1 MSKLVHRPAVGYRRF
16 VVGVLVAG
24 LAAVSRLAAWG
35 VEYRSPVALVADAA
49 GTVVYVAE
57 TTADRIAEVDLARGE
72 VRREFALPESPS
84 ALVLSPD
91 GTQLYVAGATPQ
103 GQVHRLDLATGK
115 IVQSF
120 SVGHTPTALAVM
132 PDGSRLYVC
141 DRFDDRVSVLDL
153 KTGAVS
159 ARIAVEREPV
169 ALALTP
175 DGTSLIVAN
184 HLPVGR
190 ADADSVSAAVSLI
203 TTVNNRVVATI
214 RLPNGSTSLRGVCMS
229 PDGAFAY
236 VTHILGRYQHPTTQ
250 LERGWMNTNAL
261 TIIDVRAGTR
271 LATVLLDN
279 VQQGAANPWGVGC
292 SRDGTCLAVAH
303 AGSHEVSVI
312 DRVALHRALAGPVA
326 TPTEDDL
333 SFMVDRQRR
342 VSLTGKGPRGLAV
355 VGGRAVIANYFSDT
369 LEVVDLSGASLSGAP
384 IALGPVPVMNEVR
397 RGELAF
403 NDASRCYQQW
413 QSCASCHPDARTD
426 GLNWDLMNDGLG
438 NPKNTRNMLN
448 VHRRAPVMA
457 LGVRDSAEKAV
468 RAGFRYIQFAVVP
481 EEVNQAVDAYLKSLE
496 PVPSPYLV
504 DGKLSESAQRG
515 RAVFESV
522 GCAECHSGPLYT
534 NLKKYDF
541 GFGTGIDKNKAFVT
555 PTLVEVWRTAPY
567 LHDGRAA
574 TLRDV
579 LITADPRGEHSDAG
593 KLSAHDLA
601 DLLDYVRSL

>member
-1 MSKLVHRPAVGYRRF
+1 MGELVHGPAAGRRRLAAG
-16 VVGVLVAG
+16 VVLACLVA
-24 LAAVSRLAAWG
+24 ASRLAAWG
-35 VEYRSPVALVADAA
+35 VDYRSPLALVADAA

-57 TTADRIAEVDLARGE
+57 ATADRIAEVDLARGE

-84 ALVLSPD
+84 AVVLSPD
-91 GTQLYVAGATPQ
+91 GTQLYIAGATPH

-120 SVGHTPTALAVM
+120 AVGHTPTALAVM
-132 PDGSRLYVC
+132 PDGSRLYVG
-141 DRFDDRVSVLDL
+141 DRFDNRVSVVEL

-159 ARIAVEREPV
+159 ARIPVEREPV
-169 ALALTP
+169 ALALTL
-175 DGTSLIVAN
+175 DGSRLVVAN
-184 HLPVGR
+184 HLPAGR
-190 ADADSVSAAVSLI
+190 ADVEVVSASISLVS
-203 TTVNNRVVATI
+203 TANNRVVATI
-214 RLPNGSTSLRGVCMS
+214 RLPNGSTGVRGVAVS

-261 TIIDVRAGTR
+261 TVIDVRAGTR

-279 VQQGAANPWGVGC
+279 VQQGAANPWGVSC
-292 SRDGTCLAVAH
+292 SPDGAWLAVTH

-312 DRVALHRALAGPVA
+312 DRVALHRALAGPLA

-333 SFMVDRQRR
+333 SFMIDRQRR

-355 VGGRAVIANYFSDT
+355 VGARAVIANYFSDT
-369 LEVVDLSGASLSGAP
+369 LEAVDLAGASLSGAP
-384 IALGPVPVMNEVR
+384 IALGPAPILSEVR

-468 RAGFRYIQFAVVP
+468 RAGFRFIQFSVVP

-504 DGKLSESAQRG
+504 DGALSESARRG
-515 RAVFESV
+515 RVVFESV
-522 GCAECHSGPLYT
+522 GCADCHSGPLYT

-541 GFGTGIDKNKAFVT
+541 GFGTGLDKDKAFVT

-579 LITADPRGEHSDAG
+579 LITADPRGEHSEAK
-593 KLSAHDLA
+593 KLPARDLA